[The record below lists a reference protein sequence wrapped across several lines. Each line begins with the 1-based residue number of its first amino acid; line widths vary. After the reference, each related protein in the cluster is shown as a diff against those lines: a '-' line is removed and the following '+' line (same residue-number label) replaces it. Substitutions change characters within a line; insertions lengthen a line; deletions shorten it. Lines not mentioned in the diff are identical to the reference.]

1 MNSIRKPASGKCL
14 LIRLIILFG
23 TRSDLPFLVF
33 VFLRQK
39 LHFYSFKQRS
49 NENDYVIIDPVNYP
63 LSCHSTIGK
72 KGGPQKVR
80 CGNCKIDGV
89 FHYGRIL
96 HELFHVVGKIL
107 IFHYQLL
114 IMSSLDPF

>member
-1 MNSIRKPASGKCL
+1 MLTDRADYIFLAQDAINLS
-14 LIRLIILFG
+14 LFLYAFFKNF
-23 TRSDLPFLVF
+23 DF
-33 VFLRQK
+33 
-39 LHFYSFKQRS
+39 SFKQRS

-80 CGNCKIDGV
+80 CGNCKVDGV

-96 HELFHVVGKIL
+96 HELFHVVGKDFTL
-107 IFHYQLL
+107 W
-114 IMSSLDPF
+114 